1 MKSAIRLSCHQMLEM
16 NKHHNNNIPCMYNE
30 SNYMYLRLPIT
41 LLPHRATTV
50 RKVIIA
56 CRSTS
61 PHKEVSFIKNSE
73 NELFV

>member
-1 MKSAIRLSCHQMLEM
+1 
-16 NKHHNNNIPCMYNE
+16 MYNE

-41 LLPHRATTV
+41 LVSHRATTV

-56 CRSTS
+56 YRSTS
-61 PHKEVSFIKNSE
+61 PQKEVSFIKNSE

>member
-1 MKSAIRLSCHQMLEM
+1 MLEM
-16 NKHHNNNIPCMYNE
+16 NKHRNNNVPCMYNE

-41 LLPHRATTV
+41 LVSNRATIV

-56 CRSTS
+56 YRSTS

>member
-1 MKSAIRLSCHQMLEM
+1 
-16 NKHHNNNIPCMYNE
+16 MYNE

-41 LLPHRATTV
+41 LVSHRATTV

-56 CRSTS
+56 YRSTS

-73 NELFV
+73 NELFVLLFEFREAQGKSLDNTY

>member
-1 MKSAIRLSCHQMLEM
+1 
-16 NKHHNNNIPCMYNE
+16 MYNE

-41 LLPHRATTV
+41 LVSHRATTV
-50 RKVIIA
+50 RKVMIA
-56 CRSTS
+56 YRSTS